1 MAKNTTSI
9 ALNIVEGLDSRIHS
23 MVSIKLTNTL
33 TRTKEEFIPLV
44 QNQVGIYTCGPTVY
58 DYAHIGNFRAYVFA
72 DILRRVFEYTGYQ
85 VNQVMNITDVG
96 HLVSDADEGEDKL
109 VAGARR
115 EKKTPWEIA
124 EYYTQDFFDNSEKLN
139 ILRPQIICKATD
151 HIPEMLALVKTLVEK
166 GFGYETSDGIYFD
179 VAKLPQYGKLSG
191 IKLEEQKAGARVEVR
206 DEKRHH
212 ADFALWK
219 KVYPVRNGK
228 ISNGARP
235 SHIMQWDSP
244 WGKGFPGW
252 HLECSAM
259 SMKYLGETF
268 DIHTGGTDHIPI
280 HHENE
285 IAQSEAATGKP
296 FVRYWLHGEF
306 LLVDGGKMS
315 KSKQNFY
322 QLKDLEAKHFD
333 PLAFRYFCLTGH
345 YRSPLNFTWE
355 SIDSAQR
362 GLNNLRADFLRLQKL
377 PDSGVS
383 ELAEKIKDSF
393 LESITDDLNIPNALA
408 VVWEAIYALKGNTLR
423 RVLLDFDQVLGLRLA
438 EVKEQELVIPPE
450 IEELKEQRNLAR
462 KTKDYQTADKLRQQA
477 ANLGYLFEDTP
488 QGTVIKPKK

>member
-1 MAKNTTSI
+1 MQLI
-9 ALNIVEGLDSRIHS
+9 R
-23 MVSIKLTNTL
+23 LTNTL
-33 TRTKEEFIPLV
+33 TRTKEAFVPLV
-44 QNQVGIYTCGPTVY
+44 PGQVGIYTCGPTVY
-58 DYAHIGNFRAYVFA
+58 DYAHIGNFRAYIFA
-72 DILRRVFEYTGYQ
+72 DILRRIFEYTGYKVTQ
-85 VNQVMNITDVG
+85 VVNITDVG
-96 HLVSDADEGEDKL
+96 HLTSDADTGEDKL
-109 VAGARR
+109 VTGARR

-124 EYYTQDFFDNSEKLN
+124 EYYTQDFFKNSAKLN
-139 ILRPQIICKATD
+139 ILNPQIICKATD
-151 HIPEMLALVKTLVEK
+151 HIPEMLKLVQALVDK
-166 GFGYETSDGIYFD
+166 GFGYEISDGIYFD
-179 VAKLPQYGKLSG
+179 VAKLPQYGQLSG
-191 IKLEEQKAGARVEVR
+191 IKLDEQKAGARVEVR

-219 KVYPVRNGK
+219 KVYPVKNGQT

-285 IAQSEAATGKP
+285 IAQSEAATGKE

-322 QLKDLEAKHFD
+322 QLEDLEAKHFD

-362 GLNNLRADFLRLQKL
+362 GLTNLRQDMLRLQKM
-377 PDSGVS
+377 PDTGNP
-383 ELAEKIKDSF
+383 EQFKQKFIDA
-393 LESITDDLNIPNALA
+393 ITDDLNMPNALA
-408 VVWEAIYALKGNTLR
+408 VVWDAIKYLKGTKLR
-423 RVLLDFDQVLGLRLA
+423 DTLLDFDRVLGLRLV
-438 EVKEQELVIPPE
+438 EVKEEELIIPPE
-450 IEELKEQRNLAR
+450 IEDLKLQRENAR
-462 KTKDYQTADKLRQQA
+462 KAKDYKTADELRQHA
-477 ANLGYLFEDTP
+477 LDLGYIFEDTP
-488 QGTVIKPKK
+488 QGTIIKPKK

>member
-1 MAKNTTSI
+1 MQLI
-9 ALNIVEGLDSRIHS
+9 Q
-23 MVSIKLTNTL
+23 LTNTL
-33 TRTKEEFIPLV
+33 SRNKEDFAPLV
-44 QNQVGIYTCGPTVY
+44 ANRVGIYTCGPTVY
-58 DYAHIGNFRAYVFA
+58 DYAHIGNLRAYIFA
-72 DILRRVFEYTGYQ
+72 DILRRIFEYTGYS
-85 VNQVMNITDVG
+85 VTHVMNITDVG
-96 HLVSDADEGEDKL
+96 HLVSDADDGEDKL
-109 VAGARR
+109 EAGARR

-124 EYYTQDFFDNSEKLN
+124 EYYTQDFFANETKLN
-139 ILRPQIICKATD
+139 ILKPTIICKATD
-151 HIPEMLALVKTLVEK
+151 HIPEMISLVKTLVDK

-179 VAKLPQYGKLSG
+179 VSKLPQYGRLSG
-191 IKLEEQKAGARVEVR
+191 IKLDEQKAGARVETR

-219 KVYPVRNGK
+219 K
-228 ISNGARP
+228 ADP

-285 IAQSEAATGKP
+285 IAQSEAATGKQ

-322 QLKDLEAKHFD
+322 QLKDLVAKGFE
-333 PLAFRYFCLTGH
+333 PLAYRYFCLTGH

-362 GLNNLRADFLRLQKL
+362 GLNNLRADLLRLQKL
-377 PDSGVS
+377 PDSEPG
-383 ELAEKIKDSF
+383 ELEDTIRESF
-393 LESITDDLNIPNALA
+393 QESITDDLNMPNALA
-408 VVWEAIYALKGNTLR
+408 VVWQAIYSLKGNPLR
-423 RVLLDFDQVLGLRLA
+423 RVLLDFDRVLGLGLA
-438 EVKEQELVIPPE
+438 EVKEQQLVIPTE
-450 IEELKEQRNLAR
+450 IEQLKEQRNLAR
-462 KTKDYQTADKLRQQA
+462 KNKDFKTADALRQQA
-477 ANLGYLFEDTP
+477 LDLGYLFEDSP
-488 QGTVIKPKK
+488 QGTIIKKSK

>member
-1 MAKNTTSI
+1 MHLI
-9 ALNIVEGLDSRIHS
+9 QF
-23 MVSIKLTNTL
+23 TNTL
-33 TRTKEEFIPLV
+33 TRNKEDFVPLIPEK
-44 QNQVGIYTCGPTVY
+44 VGIYSCGPTVY
-58 DYAHIGNFRAYVFA
+58 NYAHIGNFRAYVFA
-72 DILRRVFEYTGYQ
+72 DILRRMFEYTGYT
-85 VNQVMNITDVG
+85 VTHVMNVTDVG
-96 HLVSDADEGEDKL
+96 HLVSDADDGEDKME
-109 VAGARR
+109 AGARR

-124 EYYTQDFFDNSEKLN
+124 EFYTQDFFNNEAKLH
-139 ILRPQIICKATD
+139 ILRPTLVCKATD
-151 HIPEMLALVKTLVEK
+151 HITEMILLVKTLVDK

-179 VAKLPQYGKLSG
+179 VSKLPQYGRLSG
-191 IKLEEQKAGARVEVR
+191 IKLDEQKAGARVEVR

-219 KVYPVRNGK
+219 K
-228 ISNGARP
+228 ADP

-285 IAQSEAATGKP
+285 NAQSEAATGKP

-315 KSKQNFY
+315 KSKNNFY
-322 QLKDLEAKHFD
+322 QLKDLEAKGFE
-333 PLAFRYFCLTGH
+333 PLSYRYFCLTGH

-355 SIDSAQR
+355 SIDAAQR
-362 GLNNLRADFLRLQKL
+362 ALNNLRVDLLRLQKL
-377 PDSGVS
+377 PDTGAG
-383 ELAEKIKDSF
+383 ELEDRIKQSF
-393 LESITDDLNIPNALA
+393 LESITDDLNMPNALA
-408 VVWEAIYALKGNTLR
+408 VVWEAVYALKGRVLR
-423 RVLLDFDQVLGLRLA
+423 RTLLDFDRVLGLGLA
-438 EVKEQELVIPPE
+438 EVKEQELVIPAE
-450 IEELKEQRNLAR
+450 IEQLKDQRNLAR
-462 KTKDYQTADKLRQQA
+462 KNKDFKAADTLRQQA
-477 ANLGYLFEDTP
+477 LDLGYIFEDTP

>member
-1 MAKNTTSI
+1 
-9 ALNIVEGLDSRIHS
+9 
-23 MVSIKLTNTL
+23 MVTIRLTNTL
-33 TRTKEEFIPLV
+33 TRMKEPFIPLV

-58 DYAHIGNFRAYVFA
+58 DFAHIGNYRTYIFA
-72 DILRRVFEYTGYQ
+72 DILRRIFEYVGYQ
-85 VNQVMNITDVG
+85 VKQVMNITDVG
-96 HLVSDADEGEDKL
+96 HLTSDADDGEDKIE
-109 VAGARR
+109 AGARR

-124 EYYTQDFFDNSEKLN
+124 EYYTQDFFANCEKLN
-139 ILRPQIICKATD
+139 ILKPHIICKATD
-151 HIPEMLALVKTLVEK
+151 HIPEMIALVQTLVEK
-166 GFGYETSDGIYFD
+166 GYGYETSDGIYFD
-179 VAKLPQYGKLSG
+179 VTKFPQYGRLSG
-191 IKLEEQKAGARVEVR
+191 IKLDEQKAGARVEVR
-206 DEKRHH
+206 GEKRHP

-219 KVYPVRNGK
+219 KADPN
-228 ISNGARP
+228 
-235 SHIMQWDSP
+235 HIMQWDSP

-322 QLKDLEAKHFD
+322 QLKDLAAKGFE

-355 SIDSAQR
+355 SLAAAQR
-362 GLNNLRADFLRLQKL
+362 GLDNLRADLLRLQKL
-377 PDSGVS
+377 PSSDNI
-383 ELAEKIKDSF
+383 ELENKIKQLF
-393 LESITDDLNIPNALA
+393 LDTITDDLNMPNALA
-408 VVWEAIYALKGNTLR
+408 VVWEAVYALKGDALR
-423 RVLLDFDQVLGLRLA
+423 RVLLEFDRVLGLHLA
-438 EVKEQELVIPPE
+438 EVKEQEVIIPPE
-450 IEELKEQRNLAR
+450 IEALKEQRVVAR
-462 KTKDYQTADKLRQQA
+462 KAKDWKTADALRQKA
-477 ANLGYLFEDTP
+477 FELGFVFEDTP
-488 QGTVIKPKK
+488 SGTIIKPKK

>member
-1 MAKNTTSI
+1 MSI
-9 ALNIVEGLDSRIHS
+9 R
-23 MVSIKLTNTL
+23 LTNTL
-33 TRTKEEFIPLV
+33 TRSKEEFIPLV
-44 QNQVGIYTCGPTVY
+44 PGQVGIYTCGPTVY
-58 DYAHIGNFRAYVFA
+58 DYAHIGNFRSYLFA
-72 DILRRVFEYTGYQ
+72 DILRRLFEYTGYK
-85 VNQVMNITDVG
+85 VTQVMNITDVG
-96 HLVSDADEGEDKL
+96 HLTSDADTGEDKL

-124 EYYTQDFFDNSEKLN
+124 EYYTQDFFKNSAKLN
-139 ILRPQIICKATD
+139 ILNPQIICKATD
-151 HIPEMLALVKTLVEK
+151 HIPEMLALVQTLVDK
-166 GFGYETSDGIYFD
+166 GFGYETSDGIYFE
-179 VAKLPQYGKLSG
+179 VSKLPQYGQLSG

-206 DEKRHH
+206 DEKRHP

-219 KVYPVRNGK
+219 KVYPALKERSK
-228 ISNGARP
+228 IDAIPIPNLEGGARP

-285 IAQSEAATGKP
+285 IAQSEAATGKQ

-306 LLVDGGKMS
+306 LQVDGGKMS

-362 GLNNLRADFLRLQKL
+362 GLTNLRQVLLRLQKM
-377 PDSGVS
+377 PDAGNP
-383 ELAEKIKDSF
+383 EPFKQKF
-393 LESITDDLNIPNALA
+393 LDAITDDLNMPNALA
-408 VVWEAIYALKGNTLR
+408 VVWDMVKELQGNRLR
-423 RVLLDFDQVLGLRLA
+423 ETLLDFDRVLGLRLD
-438 EVKEQELVIPPE
+438 EVKEQELIIPAE
-450 IEELKEQRNLAR
+450 IEELKTQRDTAR
-462 KTKDYQTADKLRQQA
+462 KAKDYQTADILRQQA
-477 ANLGYLFEDTP
+477 AELGYLFEDTP
-488 QGTVIKPKK
+488 QGTIIKPKQRI